1 MVVIISV
8 VRVKNFPKIIVDSQ
22 ICHGKP
28 IFKGTRIMTWQIL
41 ELLGDGVTSREIYV
55 AYPTLPVGAVEAALH
70 YAAEQIKGISY
81 VPFSKE
87 TSQTQVFA

>member
-1 MVVIISV
+1 MKTKSG
-8 VRVKNFPKIIVDSQ
+8 FPKILVNSE

-28 IFKGTRIMTWQIL
+28 VFQGTRVMVWQIL
-41 ELLGDGVTSREIYV
+41 ELLEAGMSAKEIYSG
-55 AYPTLPVGAVEAALH
+55 YPTLPAGAIEAALH
-70 YAAEQIKGISY
+70 FAAEQIKGFSY